1 MTLELSDPAN
11 VGGRIKWLRGSKKM
25 SQQKLAAAVG
35 VKQSTIS
42 DIENLRSNSP
52 NAANLMKI
60 AAALEANPSYIT
72 TGKGDPWEYE
82 LPPEEGTGELA
93 TIYSRLSPSKR
104 AALLAAARALATD

>member
-1 MTLELSDPAN
+1 MTLELTDPAN
-11 VGGRIKWLRGSKKM
+11 IGGRIKWLRESKKM
-25 SQQKLAAAVG
+25 SQQKLAETVG
-35 VKQSTIS
+35 IKQSTIS

-72 TGKGDPWEYE
+72 TGQGDPWEYD
-82 LPPEEGTGELA
+82 PPPKEGTGELA
-93 TIYSRLSPSKR
+93 TIYAQFSPSKR